1 MKRTKSIRNRGYAAV
16 ALALFAAMI
25 WSLMPATLMTS
36 AGAQKRQIESGGGNP
51 LVLLEAQLGSSTSA
65 ANGKAKYRVFSDGNR
80 KLEVEVEDVP
90 LAAGT
95 VVTVFVDGAAFGNI
109 TLSGLHA
116 GEIEHE
122 TENGQA
128 VPQVTASSTV
138 VVKNGADT
146 VAQGSFD
153 GTPPPPPPAGSTQF
167 ATLTGATI
175 GGITPHGSAEFQG
188 TAEER
193 ELEVEAEDVNLAV
206 GTVLSVEINNTAVGN
221 MTLNSV
227 LKAEL
232 HLNSNTGATTP
243 TVAAGD
249 TVTVKNGA
257 TVILSGTFGTTAPP
271 NPVPTTAFSANMT
284 GPAINGVAPFGVAS
298 FLARNGNNNL
308 KFNIRVNLPTGTV
321 VAAFINNTQVGTITL
336 RPEGE
341 GELELESENGQA
353 VPTIVAGDTASIRN
367 GDTTVLSGAF
377 ESVVAPPAPNQQN
390 QHARSFETN
399 LSGGAVVPAVTTS
412 GRGEAKIK
420 LNDAETQIEVK
431 VEFKNLSSAQ
441 TGATINGP
449 ATSTTSG
456 PEIFNLGVVGG
467 TQGKIERT
475 FNVTTEQVQ
484 QLRTGS
490 WYVSIDSTGHASGEL
505 RGQFRTHGHHA
516 DVDGDG
522 MEDLSLFRPSTGAWY
537 AVSSS
542 TNQITVANFG
552 GAVDTPVSGDFD
564 GDGKT
569 DIAVYHPD
577 GASGKGIWYINRSFD
592 GGFTI
597 QQFGLIGD
605 IPLRGD
611 FDGDG
616 RNDIAVFRPS
626 TGVWFI
632 QGSQGGFMGGQFGV
646 SGDKPVASDFDGD
659 GKTDIAL
666 YRPSNGT
673 WYWLRSS
680 DNQFGIANFGLSGDI
695 PLAADRDGDGISD
708 ITLFRPSNG
717 GWYWINSSNGQVGG
731 AVFGQNGDVPVS
743 GDFDGDQ
750 KTDVAV
756 FRPSNGAWYIYRSLD
771 GGIDVRSFGLNG
783 DIPALAQ

>member
-1 MKRTKSIRNRGYAAV
+1 MFKNRGYAAI
-16 ALALFAAMI
+16 ALTLFAAMI
-25 WSLMPATLMTS
+25 WSMLPASFS
-36 AGAQKRQIESGGGNP
+36 ASVGAQKRVLESGGGDP
-51 LVLLEAQLGSSTSA
+51 LVILQAQLGSSTSA

-95 VVTVFVDGAAFGNI
+95 VLTVFVDGAVFGNI
-109 TLSGLHA
+109 TLSSLHA

-122 TENGQA
+122 TEDGQA

-138 VVKNGADT
+138 VVKNGADI

-153 GTPPPPPPAGSTQF
+153 GAPPPPPPAGSGQF
-167 ATLTGATI
+167 AALTGPAI
-175 GGITPHGSAEFQG
+175 GGITPHGSAEFSNAG
-188 TAEER
+188 GER

-206 GTVLSVEINNTAVGN
+206 GTVLSVEINGAAVGQ
-221 MTLNSV
+221 MTLNAV
-227 LKAEL
+227 LKAEIR
-232 HLNSNTGATTP
+232 LNSDEGD
-243 TVAAGD
+243 TVPVIAAGD

-257 TVILSGTFGTTAPP
+257 ATILSGVFGSTPPPPTAPA
-271 NPVPTTAFSANMT
+271 TAFSANMT
-284 GPAINGVAPFGVAS
+284 GPAINGVAPIGVAS
-298 FLARNGNNNL
+298 FLARNGNNRL

-321 VAAFINNTQVGTITL
+321 VGAFINSTQVGTITL

-341 GELELESENGQA
+341 GELELESENGQT
-353 VPTIVAGDTASIRN
+353 VPVIAAGDTASIRN
-367 GDTTVLSGAF
+367 GDTTVLSGTF
-377 ESVVAPPAPNQQN
+377 QTVVAPPPSVQQV
-390 QHARSFETN
+390 RSFEGN
-399 LSGGAVVPAVTTS
+399 LSGAQVVPAVTTS
-412 GRGEAKIK
+412 GRGEVKIK
-420 LNDAETQIEVK
+420 LNSAETQIEVK
-431 VEFKNLSSAQ
+431 VEFKNLSNAQ
-441 TGATINGP
+441 TSASINGP
-449 ATSTTSG
+449 ATSTTNG
-456 PEIFNLGVVGG
+456 PVIFNLGVAGG

-475 FNVTTEQVQ
+475 FNVTSEQIQ

-490 WYVSIDSTGHASGEL
+490 WYVTVGSTTHPDGEL
-505 RGQFRTHGHHA
+505 RAQFRSHGHHA

-522 MEDLSLFRPSTGAWY
+522 VEDLSLFRPSNGGWY
-537 AVSSS
+537 SVSSS
-542 TNQITVANFG
+542 TNQIGVQIFG

-577 GASGKGIWYINRSFD
+577 AASGLGVWYINRSFD

-597 QQFGLIGD
+597 QQFGLAND

-626 TGVWFI
+626 NGVWFI
-632 QGSQGGFMGGQFGV
+632 QKSAGGFTGGQFGI

-666 YRPSNGT
+666 YRQSNGT
-673 WYWLRSS
+673 WYWVRSS
-680 DNQFGIANFGLSGDI
+680 DNQIGIANFGLNGDI

-708 ITLFRPSNG
+708 IAVFRPSNG

-731 AVFGQNGDVPVS
+731 VVFGQNGDVPVS

-750 KTDVAV
+750 KTDVAI
-756 FRPSNGAWYIYRSLD
+756 FRPANGAWYIYRSLD
-771 GGIDVRSFGLNG
+771 GQVDIKSFGLNG